1 MQFFKGPK
9 NPPLPKSFATIHVLP
24 LKVLLEQV
32 VYPVVL
38 RRKIFNL

>member
-1 MQFFKGPK
+1 MQFFKGTK
-9 NPPLPKSFATIHVLP
+9 SPLMPKSFATIHVLF

-38 RRKIFNL
+38 RRKIFN